1 MKATLNLR
9 GQQATLCPYPRCAQG
24 CEVIEAARDPYFSGL
39 WIFQMRD
46 NAPKLAVVRRMIEQL
61 LGGAH
66 VHGMSDDDLLNQ
78 VAQMLRTRELH
89 IHGQGAPKRESTGA
103 GSQGASARNDPFSAR
118 FFERPKPRA
127 TEVVRKSSS
136 TEPSFLNG
144 NADARAI
151 AKVLKAAAQS
161 GKPFCEECEKARNA

>member
-1 MKATLNLR
+1 MTTFSIRWRRCCAR
-9 GQQATLCPYPRCAQG
+9 G
-24 CEVIEAARDPYFSGL
+24 
-39 WIFQMRD
+39 
-46 NAPKLAVVRRMIEQL
+46 
-61 LGGAH
+61 
-66 VHGMSDDDLLNQ
+66 
-78 VAQMLRTRELH
+78 ELH